1 MRCGVQ
7 QTEFFVISGHF
18 LPFPPLTTQKIK
30 ILKQDT
36 IILHLCTTNDIIW
49 CMLPDIWCMLPPG
62 ALSTRMTSVV
72 PYSLTSAT
80 LMSAGKDETRTRGY
94 IYIYICICISIN
106 VYTSANVCIYLYICI
121 NTIRI
126 FWCNWKGTD
135 CVFLSCNILPLSQ
148 TVFNIFFCFL
158 RWTHD
163 RLNLGPGLMDTE
175 TGCFEIR
182 PEQDFVFY
190 KYELWK
196 SYE

>member
-1 MRCGVQ
+1 MMYASWYMMYASTWCF
-7 QTEFFVISGHF
+7 EHSDDISCS
-18 LPFPPLTTQKIK
+18 LLV
-30 ILKQDT
+30 
-36 IILHLCTTNDIIW
+36 N
-49 CMLPDIWCMLPPG
+49 
-62 ALSTRMTSVV
+62 LSHT
-72 PYSLTSAT
+72 
-80 LMSAGKDETRTRGY
+80 DECWEGRNTYPWINR
-94 IYIYICICISIN
+94 YICICISIN
-106 VYTSANVCIYLYICI
+106 VYTSAYVCIYLYICI
-121 NTIRI
+121 NMIKI

-148 TVFNIFFCFL
+148 TVFNVFFCFL

-163 RLNLGPGLMDTE
+163 RLNLGPRLMDTE

>member
-1 MRCGVQ
+1 MWSTTDRIFCHFGS
-7 QTEFFVISGHF
+7 FF
-18 LPFPPLTTQKIK
+18 
-30 ILKQDT
+30 
-36 IILHLCTTNDIIW
+36 
-49 CMLPDIWCMLPPG
+49 
-62 ALSTRMTSVV
+62 ALSPTNN
-72 PYSLTSAT
+72 P
-80 LMSAGKDETRTRGY
+80 KNQNFETRYHHFTLVYHKWHHMMYASWYMMYASTWCFEHSDDISCSLLVNLSHTDECWEGRNTYPWIY

-106 VYTSANVCIYLYICI
+106 VYTSANVCIYLHICI